1 MGAFDCEKDPL
12 ELFNFYYNLEYAD
25 IVKSLTADLENLME
39 EIGDEPVHQ
48 RTKGY

>member
-1 MGAFDCEKDPL
+1 MGAFDCAKDPL
-12 ELFNFYYNLEYAD
+12 ELFNCCYNSEYAD
-25 IVKSLTADLENLME
+25 IVKSLMSDLEDPME